1 MVLSAV
7 NSAVIEYT
15 YANYDVEKAK
25 AAADAAAEELA
36 RAQTALDKV
45 NNTET
50 MEIDL

>member
-1 MVLSAV
+1 M

-15 YANYDVEKAK
+15 YANYSVEEAK
-25 AAADAAAEELA
+25 ALADAASDELA

-45 NNTET
+45 NSTET